1 MNSNTLT
8 TLHFGIDANRAA
20 ALTSAF
26 HRLGYICRHTAVD
39 EMGRMG
45 SAIRDDKPDLV
56 LFDEAESAIELS
68 HCLEAIASQQLDL
81 PVIVLSNSETLMP
94 DHQIADVLAPD
105 KIDRITRSCLRE
117 FWALYTRRN
126 LKSTEEELKA
136 AETRSEQIL
145 SQSDEAIAYVSDG
158 MVISSNRLFAKFFGF
173 DDPDELDFQPV
184 VDLISEQDQDRLK
197 AALRNTTAKEGARV
211 SVTVQRQNGE
221 EAETGM
227 KLSPSTLDGED
238 CIQITLRDEAGEST
252 TNSAGTIDYSTG
264 FASSIRFVQQLED
277 VAAHGLVGGND
288 GALLL
293 VGIDRYMQLRTE
305 IGIGGCVTLAG
316 DIADLLLS
324 HFPKASYGRID
335 GDLIAI
341 ILSNISAA
349 DALKQAQKVCARATD
364 RVVTLDKLSISYSL
378 SIGVLPIT
386 KTRMSGA
393 LELLDNL
400 IGVCDQIREETGDN
414 GMGNGAAMFVRAKQQ
429 LDQKSDPLTLFED
442 AKADNRLQL
451 LYQPVVSL
459 ADEDRHYYEVSLSLK
474 DQGADEISGEQLL
487 RAFEKQAKSTEL
499 DRWIIVEATK
509 QLTRSKLTGKPI
521 SLVINLSCNV
531 FRDRNLISW
540 LNVAMKAA
548 ELSPATLVMQ
558 FQASVAAKL
567 VKPAQTFGE
576 KLRQLGAGLALRS
589 DSAANDDLQ
598 TIRLLQ
604 PALTKLAVNPKESK
618 TLESAITSLHEAGTK
633 VIVPD
638 VDSAATL
645 ATLWQLKPDY
655 VQGSYVHSP
664 STELDYDFG
673 DD

>member
-105 KIDRITRSCLRE
+105 KIDRISRSCLRE
-117 FWALYTRRN
+117 FWALHTRRN

-184 VDLISEQDQDRLK
+184 VDLIAEQDQDRLK
-197 AALRNTTAKEGARV
+197 AALRNTTTKEGARV
-211 SVTVQRQNGE
+211 SVTLHRQNGE

-238 CIQITLRDEAGEST
+238 CIQITLRDEVGEST
-252 TNSAGTIDYSTG
+252 TSNAGAIDHSTG
-264 FASSIRFVQQLED
+264 FASAMRFVQQLDD
-277 VAAHGLVGGND
+277 VAAHGLGGGND

-305 IGIGGCVTLAG
+305 IGIGGCATLTS

-324 HFPKASYGRID
+324 HFPKASYGRVD

-364 RVVTLDKLSISYSL
+364 RVVTLDKLSISYTL
-378 SIGVLPIT
+378 SIGVLPIS
-386 KTRMSGA
+386 KTRMPGA

-414 GMGNGAAMFVRAKQQ
+414 GMGNGAAMFVRAKHQ

-459 ADEDRHYYEVSLSLK
+459 ADEDRHYYEVFLSLK
-474 DQGADEISGEQLL
+474 DKEADEISGEQLL
-487 RAFEKQAKSTEL
+487 RAFEKQGKSTEL

-558 FQASVAAKL
+558 FQTSAAAKL

-604 PALTKLAVNPKESK
+604 PALTKLAVNPKDSK
-618 TLESAITSLHEAGTK
+618 TLESAITSLHEAGSK
-633 VIVPD
+633 VIVQD

-664 STELDYDFG
+664 STKLDYDFG